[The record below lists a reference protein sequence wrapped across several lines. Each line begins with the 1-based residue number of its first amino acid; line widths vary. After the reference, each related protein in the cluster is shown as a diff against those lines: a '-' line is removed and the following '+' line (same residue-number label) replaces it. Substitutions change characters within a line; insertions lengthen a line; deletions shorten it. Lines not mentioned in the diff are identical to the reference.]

1 MRKLIVL
8 LMVFTFSFSLVL
20 GQTEEKIQVLT
31 KSEEQIKEKIKE
43 TKEEL
48 KIEKEELKT
57 AQKERKRLEGS
68 DVSNSTKGSFSEDFG
83 VNTNVEWNRTE
94 FYDVATFT
102 DDSNLKKAYYDFSSQ
117 LIGTTWY
124 VNFTDLPARG
134 QKEINEK
141 YGDYAIGEVVFY
153 DDNESVDVDFF
164 IFESHFK
171 HEDNYFVELTKDSKH
186 IILRVD
192 SEGDV
197 HFFKNIK

>member
-48 KIEKEELKT
+48 KNEKDELK
-57 AQKERKRLEGS
+57 AVQKERKRLEGS

-83 VNTNVEWNRTE
+83 INTNVEWNRTE

-102 DDSNLKKAYYDFSSQ
+102 DDSSLKKAYYDFSSQ

-124 VNFTDLPARG
+124 VNFSDLPARG
-134 QKEINEK
+134 QEEINEK
-141 YGDYAIGEVVFY
+141 YGDYAIGEVIFY

-164 IFESHFK
+164 IFESPFK

-192 SEGDV
+192 SEGNV
-197 HFFKNIK
+197 HFFKNLK

>member
-83 VNTNVEWNRTE
+83 INTNVEWKRTDY
-94 FYDVATFT
+94 YDVATFT

-164 IFESHFK
+164 IFESQFK

>member
-68 DVSNSTKGSFSEDFG
+68 DVSNSTKGASARILVSI
-83 VNTNVEWNRTE
+83 RM
-94 FYDVATFT
+94 
-102 DDSNLKKAYYDFSSQ
+102 SS
-117 LIGTTWY
+117 G
-124 VNFTDLPARG
+124 
-134 QKEINEK
+134 K
-141 YGDYAIGEVVFY
+141 
-153 DDNESVDVDFF
+153 
-164 IFESHFK
+164 
-171 HEDNYFVELTKDSKH
+171 ELTTMM
-186 IILRVD
+186 
-192 SEGDV
+192 
-197 HFFKNIK
+197 